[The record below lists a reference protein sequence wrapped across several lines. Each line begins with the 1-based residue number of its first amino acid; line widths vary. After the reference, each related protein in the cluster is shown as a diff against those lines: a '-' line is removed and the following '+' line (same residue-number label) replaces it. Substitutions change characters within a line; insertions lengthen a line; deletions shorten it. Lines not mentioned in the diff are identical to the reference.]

1 MCCLIEAPLTSNF
14 GFLRLLFALFSFC
27 AVGCSPSSTEISD
40 AGSQSRSD
48 VKELPLLV
56 RCVHSA
62 SSSPGVFCNDSYISL
77 NLHLVGY
84 KNVQCEPILQS
95 PVPGQSAA
103 GSGGAAGAEGEGT
116 SRHPDPGF
124 DQEISLSMSSAE
136 GDKVFEILSSTL
148 CSYLERCA

>member
-1 MCCLIEAPLTSNF
+1 MH
-14 GFLRLLFALFSFC
+14 
-27 AVGCSPSSTEISD
+27 
-40 AGSQSRSD
+40 
-48 VKELPLLV
+48 
-56 RCVHSA
+56 CVHSA
-62 SSSPGVFCNDSYISL
+62 SSSPGVFCNDSYIAL

-84 KNVQCEPILQS
+84 KHVQCKPVLQS

-136 GDKVFEILSSTL
+136 GDKVCEILPSTL
-148 CSYLERCA
+148 CSCLERCA